1 MRPKD
6 HPDAKKY
13 GVASANSSGNGANGV
28 SADANAGSAPE
39 VKDTTPSAP
48 TAPGPPLRRPVRKR
62 PRQSLEAMAAAIDAG
77 KKITTL
83 EKVSLQMGLHQLTNQ
98 SQMDWNSHMSTETK
112 LADEVAQHRRSGGF
126 LEKQA
131 FLDRVGERR
140 EAMGES
146 SRGRRR

>member
-6 HPDAKKY
+6 HPEAIKY
-13 GVASANSSGNGANGV
+13 GAVESAT
-28 SADANAGSAPE
+28 SAPAAAA

-62 PRQSLEAMAAAIDAG
+62 PRHSLEAMAAAIDAG

-83 EKVSLQMGLHQLTNQ
+83 EKVSFAAFGRELTRK
-98 SQMDWNSHMSTETK
+98 SQMDWNSHMSKETK
-112 LADEVAQHRRSGGF
+112 LADEVAQHRRTGGF

-140 EAMGES
+140 EAMGENNSS

>member
-1 MRPKD
+1 
-6 HPDAKKY
+6 
-13 GVASANSSGNGANGV
+13 
-28 SADANAGSAPE
+28 
-39 VKDTTPSAP
+39 
-48 TAPGPPLRRPVRKR
+48 
-62 PRQSLEAMAAAIDAG
+62 MAAAIDAG